1 MAIFHSTTKIISR
14 GKGQSA
20 VASASYR
27 SGEKLVDEK
36 SGEVKF
42 YKRDVMPETMI
53 LTPEHAPE
61 WVKDRQQ
68 LWNEVEKIER
78 RKDSQL
84 AREIEISLP
93 VELNKD
99 EQRKFVQSY
108 VQDNFVDKGMIAD
121 VAIHRDNP
129 GNPHAHIMLTTR
141 DITPDGFGKKNRTWN
156 EHSLVEEWRKDL
168 ADRINKELENK
179 GLSERVSHLSHKE
192 RGLETLPTKHLGHRA
207 NAMEKRGIE
216 TERGN
221 LNREIKEYNQIVVDL
236 QKYREAKQQ
245 MEHKIDLYATITE
258 TEKEHMSS
266 AAKLVKGNLTPEN
279 IDDRLA
285 QINGWQKSLVQKT
298 SEFKTIQNH
307 YSNIS
312 FSKNRIDASQQQ
324 LDSLS
329 GIKAMKLVGKDA
341 RSKKGLASEEIQR
354 HESVINEHQ
363 RKLIP
368 YQEKYKFGTE
378 NDFKAILEK
387 FHISLPKQLEKIENE
402 RETLSGAKLAIQKV
416 IVQDVAL
423 NYPNQPEMAHLD
435 YKTAR
440 LIKEL
445 NEKHNKIY
453 SIDEIKQLAVGEKKA
468 YQHVTKQ
475 ISHAMGEKKRLNK
488 VDGYLKNYQE
498 ANAIVQHY
506 EKNPLYQGKIKQGTL
521 SITDKQKYESAL
533 SERHRFNQL
542 LKQHHVKDHHELQ
555 EKKTVANQQLAEVP
569 KLQEQADSLQKGS
582 GLFDAMVQGIEQAQQ
597 QMEQHQAKEKRKS
610 KSRIKQKTLEDYL
623 EMH

>member
-53 LTPEHAPE
+53 LAPEHSPE

-68 LWNEVEKIER
+68 LWNEVEKIEK

-84 AREIEISLP
+84 AREIEIALP
-93 VELNKD
+93 VELDKE
-99 EQRKFVQSY
+99 EQKKFVQSY

-129 GNPHAHIMLTTR
+129 ENPHAHIMLTTR

-156 EHSLVEEWRKDL
+156 EHSLVDEWRKDL
-168 ADRINKELENK
+168 ADRINHELENK
-179 GLSERVSHLSHKE
+179 EISERVSHLSNEE

-221 LNREIKEYNQIVVDL
+221 HNREIKEYNQTVIDL

-245 MEHKIDLYATITE
+245 LERKVEIYSTITK
-258 TEKEHMSS
+258 TEKQQMGS
-266 AAKLVKGNLTPEN
+266 AAKLVKGSLTPES
-279 IDDRLA
+279 IDKRLA
-285 QINGWQKSLVQKT
+285 QINGWQKALSQK
-298 SEFKTIQNH
+298 ELDFKAIGDH
-307 YSNIS
+307 YSSIS
-312 FSKNRIDASQQQ
+312 FSKNRINASQQQ
-324 LDSLS
+324 LDSIGVAKQFFS
-329 GIKAMKLVGKDA
+329 KDT
-341 RSKKGLASEEIQR
+341 RRKKELAFQEIQR
-354 HESVINEHQ
+354 HESIINEHQ
-363 RKLIP
+363 RKLTP
-368 YQEKYKFGTE
+368 YQEKYNFDTE
-378 NDFKAILEK
+378 NDFKRISED
-387 FHISLPKQLEKIENE
+387 FRISLPKQLEKLENE
-402 RETLSGAKLAIQKV
+402 KQTLSGAKLAIQKV
-416 IVQDVAL
+416 IVQDVSL

-435 YKTAR
+435 YKTAM
-440 LIKEL
+440 LIKDL
-445 NEKHNKIY
+445 NEKHNKIH

-468 YQHVTKQ
+468 YQQVTKQ
-475 ISHAMGEKKRLNK
+475 ISNAMSEKERLNK
-488 VDGYLKNYQE
+488 VDGYLKGYQE

-506 EKNPLYQGKIKQGTL
+506 EKNPLYQGKIKQGAL

-533 SERHRFNQL
+533 SDRHRFNQL
-542 LKQHHVKDHHELQ
+542 LKQHHVKDNHELQ
-555 EKKTVANQQLAEVP
+555 EKKGLASQQLTEVP

-582 GLFDAMVQGIEQAQQ
+582 GLFDAMVQGIEQAQH
-597 QMEQHQAKEKRKS
+597 QMEQHQVREKRKS
-610 KSRIKQKTLEDYL
+610 KSRIKQKTLEH
-623 EMH
+623 EMEMY